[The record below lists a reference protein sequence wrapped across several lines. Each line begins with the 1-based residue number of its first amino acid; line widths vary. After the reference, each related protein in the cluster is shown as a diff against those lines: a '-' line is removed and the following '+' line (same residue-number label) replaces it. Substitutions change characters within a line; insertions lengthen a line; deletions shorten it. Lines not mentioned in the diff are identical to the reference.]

1 MSSSHDIPSQ
11 GDSFLNPTQPLFK
24 CVDYSHVVTA
34 YDMEQLL
41 CSQAPATTD
50 ENRDSHIISVPET
63 KTQTNIHVSSSLILQ
78 QLQEQSESHQHRLA
92 DNDTMDYPTSDFS
105 TQALGINLTTEL
117 NLVKQIV
124 DEEGNAKKR
133 KMIYEDVDES
143 SSSVSTT

>member
-1 MSSSHDIPSQ
+1 
-11 GDSFLNPTQPLFK
+11 
-24 CVDYSHVVTA
+24 
-34 YDMEQLL
+34 MEQLL